1 MGVSTNS
8 RSRQDWWG
16 QGRRPILAGTVS
28 GLVAGLAGL
37 VATSLALGTLAGGFF
52 GAVACGITVAYT
64 SDASLRTLV
73 GYAAVADVLSSGLF
87 FGLVLLT
94 YLAVVWAT
102 EGLAFVSAVWFSLMY
117 VAFGVPLAFG
127 VAGLSLLLTGAATV
141 VTALVT

>member
-28 GLVAGLAGL
+28 GL

-73 GYAAVADVLSSGLF
+73 GYAVVADVLSSGLF

>member
-8 RSRQDWWG
+8 RSGQDWWRR
-16 QGRRPILAGTVS
+16 GRRPILAGTVS

-37 VATSLALGTLAGGFF
+37 VATSLVLGSPVGGLF

-87 FGLVLLT
+87 FGLVLVT
-94 YLAVVWAT
+94 YLAFVWAT

-117 VAFGVPLAFG
+117 VAFGAPLAFV
-127 VAGLSLLLTGAATV
+127 VAGLSLVLTGVATV
-141 VTALVT
+141 VAAFVT